1 MVLLENLQTQEN
13 REMDMANKLVVNIKK
28 ISARWMGVGWR
39 KKKKVSVAFHLFF
52 YFYGFVASLAIL

>member
-28 ISARWMGVGWR
+28 NFCQMNGRR
-39 KKKKVSVAFHLFF
+39 LKKEEESFICFSPLFLFLSVC
-52 YFYGFVASLAIL
+52 G